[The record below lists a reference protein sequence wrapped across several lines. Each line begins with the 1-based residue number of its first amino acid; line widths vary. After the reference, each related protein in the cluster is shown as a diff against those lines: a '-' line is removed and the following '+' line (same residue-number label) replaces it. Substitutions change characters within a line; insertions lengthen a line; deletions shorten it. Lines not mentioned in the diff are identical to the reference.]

1 MRQYTNILF
10 LSFIGEPIFLIVWLS
25 YLLCISTQDKDWQ
38 SGLCYT
44 LLIIV
49 YYLFY
54 LIAIAY
60 SYLI

>member
-10 LSFIGEPIFLIVWLS
+10 LSFIGEPIFVIVWLS
-25 YLLCISTQDKDWQ
+25 YLSCISTQDKDWQ